1 EYEVQ
6 DQRANIWYFGQG
18 AGLDFNPLPD
28 DPVAPIAGPVNSPA
42 GVSVIS
48 DRNGQVIFSTDGQH
62 IYNKNDVDI
71 TPDPNPPGVGGQPGA
86 TQSVLI
92 MPVPGDETL
101 YYIFTTQEVY
111 GSGTY
116 ELRYSLYD

>member
-1 EYEVQ
+1 SNALSALSLHDARPICEYEVQ

-42 GVSVIS
+42 GVSVLS

-62 IYNKNDVDI
+62 IYNKNDRSEEH
-71 TPDPNPPGVGGQPGA
+71 TSEL
-86 TQSVLI
+86 QSRENLV
-92 MPVPGDETL
+92 
-101 YYIFTTQEVY
+101 
-111 GSGTY
+111 
-116 ELRYSLYD
+116 